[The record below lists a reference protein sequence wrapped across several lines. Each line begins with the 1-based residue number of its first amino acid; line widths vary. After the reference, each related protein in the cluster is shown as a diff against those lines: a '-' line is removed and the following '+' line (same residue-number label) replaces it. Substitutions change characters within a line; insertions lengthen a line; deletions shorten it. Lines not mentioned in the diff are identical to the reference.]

1 MNLERP
7 IKFNLIYL
15 ILSVLLLIGTLVLGY
30 FLVDRSN
37 IKLLW
42 TCLGLMFIA
51 YFIIL
56 KKYNT
61 AEFTKFNSYLS
72 VISRL
77 VLLFSFPI
85 LSDDIY
91 RFIWDGSLIL
101 HGINPFGFTPKELI
115 NMNFTWL
122 NPVLFQK
129 MNSPEYYSVYP
140 PINQLAFL
148 FIAIPGKG
156 NLIASA
162 TVLRLFILAFD
173 LGNIYLIKKLLIHF
187 KKNENLVFLYALN
200 PLVIIEFTGNL
211 HFEAAMIFFTLLAI
225 WLLLKDKWRSSAVAL
240 GLAICS
246 KLLPVVFL
254 PFFIR
259 YIGWRKT
266 IYAGIICSFTTI
278 ILFLPFIYNLELAQ
292 HFVESIQLYYGKF
305 EFNGSIYQILKA
317 IGWERLHYNPIA
329 YTSKILLGLTLV
341 GFLITYFK
349 SRNIFEG
356 IFWLMFV
363 YTIFGAIVHPWYILI
378 LVALSPFVKWR
389 FGIIWSV
396 LICLSYYTY
405 RVFPYQE
412 SLTIIWVEYGLL
424 GLYIFYELLI
434 KNYLKKILK
443 PFKI

>member
-1 MNLERP
+1 MNQKIP
-7 IKFNLIYL
+7 KKFNLWYQLLALL
-15 ILSVLLLIGTLVLGY
+15 ILIGTICLGY
-30 FLVDRSN
+30 FLGDRSN
-37 IKLLW
+37 IIKIWIYLAF
-42 TCLGLMFIA
+42 MFAA

-61 AEFTKFNSYLS
+61 DEFTKFNSYLS
-72 VISRL
+72 VLSRL

-101 HGINPFGFTPKELI
+101 HGINPFSFTPKEL
-115 NMNFTWL
+115 MDLNFGWL
-122 NPVLFQK
+122 DPVLFQK
-129 MNSPEYYSVYP
+129 MNSPVYYSVYP

-148 FIAIPGKG
+148 LSAIPGKG

-162 TVLRLFILAFD
+162 TILRLFILAFD

-187 KKNENLVFLYALN
+187 EKNPNLVFLYALN
-200 PLVIIEFTGNL
+200 PLVIIEFSGNL
-211 HFEAAMIFFTLLAI
+211 HFEAVMIFFTLLAI
-225 WLLLKDKWRSSAVAL
+225 WLLLKDKWRYSAIAL
-240 GLAICS
+240 GLAICA
-246 KLLPVVFL
+246 KLLPLVFL

-266 IYAGIICSFTTI
+266 IYAGIICGFTTF

-292 HFVESIQLYYGKF
+292 HFIESIQLYYGKF

-329 YTSKILLGLTLV
+329 YTSKILLGLTLA

-349 SRNIFEG
+349 SKNIFEG

-363 YTIFGAIVHPWYILI
+363 YAIFGAIVHPWYILI
-378 LVALSPFVKWR
+378 LVAMSPFVKWR

-405 RVFPYQE
+405 RVIPYDE
-412 SLTIIWVEYGLL
+412 SLTLVWIEYGLL
-424 GLYIFYELLI
+424 GLYILYELFTKKLI
-434 KNYLKKILK
+434 KKNPQTI
-443 PFKI
+443 